1 MRRITAAGIL
11 CGVNVAAAFSGTVVT
26 LRGSRCASLA
36 AARSVRV
43 IGAAGV
49 DEKQKEEGV
58 FEPHRPVGRR
68 AVLSE
73 AVTAGLVLGAAAP
86 AGAKEGKAKAGAWA
100 KHEGEFTEQELDG
113 FTETKSGLLFK
124 DIEEGTGVVPQP
136 GQKIKAHC
144 NVYVI
149 CMHVCMERERERER
163 ARAREREKERARA
176 KQTDMPRHTHIH
188 THTRTDRQRQR
199 DAYAG
204 PCVRACELVHSD

>member
-1 MRRITAAGIL
+1 MQVQMRRITAAGIL

-100 KHEGEFTEQELDG
+100 KHDGEFTEQELDG

-144 NVYVI
+144 NVYV
-149 CMHVCMERERERER
+149 
-163 ARAREREKERARA
+163 
-176 KQTDMPRHTHIH
+176 
-188 THTRTDRQRQR
+188 
-199 DAYAG
+199 
-204 PCVRACELVHSD
+204 